1 MFIRCA
7 FFKGHIKPGLTEN
20 FHKYWRENLVPLW
33 SDFPH
38 LLELRILSEVE
49 TDDIEN
55 PFPLVL
61 VMKFK
66 SRSDIDEALASA
78 TRWASKETSKGLL
91 DMFDGDVIHTVFSAD
106 QFDLTSL

>member
-1 MFIRCA
+1 MFVRRA
-7 FFKGHIKPGLTEN
+7 LFKGHIKPGLTEN
-20 FHKYWRENLVPLW
+20 FHSYWREHLVPLW
-33 SDFPH
+33 SAFPH
-38 LLELRILSEVE
+38 LLEFRVLSEVE

-66 SRSDIDEALASA
+66 SRNDIDEALASA